1 MVRLVKLQL
10 DLLLY
15 VPFRLSNSSPL
26 SFGSNLQQA
35 TLSTAF
41 TQSNRSCTRCSA
53 AIPATDFFQ
62 GQNQPPLF
70 TPSNRVIMVYSILY
84 ISSPTR
90 SRMAPLIGCRLS
102 SIIKAN
108 GYQRSFCMA
117 GPKNLVLTNLE
128 GFTLLLGLLTNHFQ
142 PVFPD
147 GHCRVHCSVR
157 DRSVQSIFTQPLAAF
172 IDKYPSLSL

>member
-41 TQSNRSCTRCSA
+41 TQSTRSCTRCSA

-70 TPSNRVIMVYSILY
+70 TPSIIVIMVYSILY

-90 SRMAPLIGCRLS
+90 STIAPLICCTLT
-102 SIIKAN
+102 SILKAHDYHIN
-108 GYQRSFCMA
+108 
-117 GPKNLVLTNLE
+117 
-128 GFTLLLGLLTNHFQ
+128 
-142 PVFPD
+142 
-147 GHCRVHCSVR
+147 
-157 DRSVQSIFTQPLAAF
+157 
-172 IDKYPSLSL
+172 

>member
-1 MVRLVKLQL
+1 MDSR
-10 DLLLY
+10 
-15 VPFRLSNSSPL
+15 FRYEVSHVVMNCINPQESLRALRALGACREHGEAGETSTCCCMCLSDFPI
-26 SFGSNLQQA
+26 LQQA

-41 TQSNRSCTRCSA
+41 TQSTRSCTRCSA

-102 SIIKAN
+102 SII
-108 GYQRSFCMA
+108 S
-117 GPKNLVLTNLE
+117 VLLN
-128 GFTLLLGLLTNHFQ
+128 
-142 PVFPD
+142 
-147 GHCRVHCSVR
+147 
-157 DRSVQSIFTQPLAAF
+157 
-172 IDKYPSLSL
+172 